1 MLCKISGN
9 AFHPTIFSLILSDKI
24 RTFASMK
31 TLSDKIFFWISQGV
45 LLLGST
51 AFAACELID
60 YHPYD
65 TRVEGKSH
73 INAQHIERIEATTAG
88 KKTIRFVLISDTQR
102 WYDETKAAVK
112 SINARNDIDFVLH
125 CGDLTDFGVTREFEV
140 QRDIL
145 ENLRVPYVA
154 LLGNHDCLGTGADVY
169 RYMFGNPDFSFNA
182 GDVHFLCINSN
193 AFEYDYSVDIPNFSF
208 IREDLGSL
216 PSNVQRTVVAMHAQP
231 TSEQFNNNVS
241 ELFEYEIRKYPGLAF
256 CMCGHGHHTQVNEWF
271 GDGVLYYECAAA
283 KHREYLV
290 FTLKEEGGY
299 NYEIVEY

>member
-1 MLCKISGN
+1 
-9 AFHPTIFSLILSDKI
+9 
-24 RTFASMK
+24 MK
-31 TLSDKIFFWISQGV
+31 TLPDKIFFLLSRGA

-51 AFAACELID
+51 AFSACELID

-65 TRVEGKSH
+65 TRVDGKSH
-73 INAQHIERIEATTAG
+73 INAQNIERIEAATAG
-88 KKTIRFVLISDTQR
+88 KKAIRFVLISDTQR

-112 SINARNDIDFVLH
+112 SINARDDIDFVLH

-145 ENLRVPYVA
+145 EGLRIPYVA

-169 RYMFGNPDFSFNA
+169 RHMFGNPDFTFNA

-208 IREDLGSL
+208 IRNDIETFPD
-216 PSNVQRTVVAMHAQP
+216 NMRRTVVAMHAQP

-271 GDGVLYYECAAA
+271 DDGVLYYECAAA
-283 KHREYLV
+283 KHREYII
-290 FTLKEEGGY
+290 FTLDEEGGY
-299 NYEIVEY
+299 SYETVDY

>member
-1 MLCKISGN
+1 
-9 AFHPTIFSLILSDKI
+9 
-24 RTFASMK
+24 MK
-31 TLSDKIFFWISQGV
+31 TLPDKIFFFLSRGA
-45 LLLGST
+45 LLLGSL
-51 AFAACELID
+51 AFSACELID

-65 TRVEGKSH
+65 TRVDGKSH
-73 INAQHIERIEATTAG
+73 INAQNIERIEAATAG
-88 KKTIRFVLISDTQR
+88 KKAIRFVLISDTQR

-112 SINARNDIDFVLH
+112 SINARDDIDFVLH

-145 ENLRVPYVA
+145 EGLRIPYVA

-169 RYMFGNPDFSFNA
+169 RHMFGNPDFTFNA

-193 AFEYDYSVDIPNFSF
+193 AVEYDYSVDIPNFSF
-208 IREDLGSL
+208 IRNDIETL
-216 PSNVQRTVVAMHAQP
+216 PDNMRRTVVAMHAQP

-271 GDGVLYYECAAA
+271 DDGVLYYECAAA
-283 KHREYLV
+283 KHREYII
-290 FTLKEEGGY
+290 FTLDEEGGY
-299 NYEIVEY
+299 SYETVDY

>member
-1 MLCKISGN
+1 MFFLLSWGTLLVGSL
-9 AFHPTIFSLILSDKI
+9 AFS
-24 RTFASMK
+24 
-31 TLSDKIFFWISQGV
+31 
-45 LLLGST
+45 
-51 AFAACELID
+51 ACELID

-65 TRVEGKSH
+65 TRVDGKSH
-73 INAQHIERIEATTAG
+73 INAQNIERIEAATAG
-88 KKTIRFVLISDTQR
+88 KKAIRFVLISDTQR

-112 SINARNDIDFVLH
+112 SINARDDIDFVLH
-125 CGDLTDFGVTREFEV
+125 CGDMTDFGVTREFEV

-145 ENLRVPYVA
+145 EGLRIPYVA

-169 RYMFGNPDFSFNA
+169 RHMFGNPDFTFNA

-208 IREDLGSL
+208 IRNDIETL
-216 PSNVQRTVVAMHAQP
+216 PDNMRRTVVAMHAQP

-271 GDGVLYYECAAA
+271 GDGILYYECAAA
-283 KHREYLV
+283 KHREYLI
-290 FTLKEEGGY
+290 FTLDEEGGY
-299 NYEIVEY
+299 SYETVDY

>member
-9 AFHPTIFSLILSDKI
+9 AFHSTVFSLILSDKI

-169 RYMFGNPDFSFNA
+169 RYIFGNPDFSFNA

-283 KHREYLV
+283 KQREYLV

>member
-1 MLCKISGN
+1 
-9 AFHPTIFSLILSDKI
+9 
-24 RTFASMK
+24 MK
-31 TLSDKIFFWISQGV
+31 TLPDKIFFWLSRGA

-51 AFAACELID
+51 AFSACELID

-65 TRVEGKSH
+65 TRVDGKSH
-73 INAQHIERIEATTAG
+73 INAQNIERIEAATAG
-88 KKTIRFVLISDTQR
+88 KKAIRFVLISDTQR

-112 SINARNDIDFVLH
+112 SINARDDIDFVLH
-125 CGDLTDFGVTREFEV
+125 CGDMTDFGVTREFEV

-145 ENLRVPYVA
+145 EGLRIPYVA

-169 RYMFGNPDFSFNA
+169 RHMFGNPDFTFNA

-208 IREDLGSL
+208 IRNDIETFPD
-216 PSNVQRTVVAMHAQP
+216 NMRRTVVAMHAQP

-271 GDGVLYYECAAA
+271 DDGVLYYECAAA
-283 KHREYLV
+283 KHREYII
-290 FTLKEEGGY
+290 FTLDEEGGY
-299 NYEIVEY
+299 SYETVDY

>member
-1 MLCKISGN
+1 
-9 AFHPTIFSLILSDKI
+9 
-24 RTFASMK
+24 MK
-31 TLSDKIFFWISQGV
+31 TLPDKIFFWLSRGA

-51 AFAACELID
+51 AFSACELID

-65 TRVEGKSH
+65 TRVDGKSH
-73 INAQHIERIEATTAG
+73 INAQNIERIEATTAG

-112 SINARNDIDFVLH
+112 SINARDDIDFVLH

-145 ENLRVPYVA
+145 EGLRIPYVA

-169 RYMFGNPDFSFNA
+169 RHMFGNPDFTFNA

-208 IREDLGSL
+208 IRNDIETF
-216 PSNVQRTVVAMHAQP
+216 PSNMRRTVVAMHAQP

-271 GDGVLYYECAAA
+271 DDGVLYYECAAA
-283 KHREYLV
+283 KHREYLI
-290 FTLKEEGGY
+290 FTLDEEGGY
-299 NYEIVEY
+299 SYETVDY

>member
-1 MLCKISGN
+1 MK
-9 AFHPTIFSLILSDKI
+9 LSNTE
-24 RTFASMK
+24 RLMTFAA
-31 TLSDKIFFWISQGV
+31 
-45 LLLGST
+45 T
-51 AFAACELID
+51 ALAAMAVHAAPE
-60 YHPYD
+60 PTD
-65 TRVEGKSH
+65 T
-73 INAQHIERIEATTAG
+73 ITPATTP
-88 KKTIRFVLISDTQR
+88 LIHTATVVVRDT
-102 WYDETKAAVK
+102 
-112 SINARNDIDFVLH
+112 
-125 CGDLTDFGVTREFEV
+125 
-140 QRDIL
+140 
-145 ENLRVPYVA
+145 
-154 LLGNHDCLGTGADVY
+154 VY
-169 RYMFGNPDFSFNA
+169 RYIFGNPDFSFNA

-241 ELFEYEIRKYPGLAF
+241 ELFEYEIRQYPGLAF

-283 KHREYLV
+283 KQREYLV